1 MKKILITTLLIIGS
15 IHTFCQLNG
24 SGNVIN
30 KTYDYSGFDKV
41 YFNDLHGEITIEI
54 GKPFSISISIDDNLE
69 SLLNLSENKT
79 EHELIISL
87 KGNERNKMY
96 IENTNI
102 KINITM
108 PESSV
113 VKNNG
118 NSSLNISNILGRYF
132 KLENNGN
139 GGTKMTGTIDKLDII
154 KRGNGSVVANKLIA
168 KTSEIN
174 SAGNGNILVNVSGDI
189 TVQLAGNGDVQ
200 NSGSGR
206 FIVKGKIN
214 GNGKLISN

>member
-1 MKKILITTLLIIGS
+1 MKKILITALLIIGS
-15 IHTFCQLNG
+15 IHSYSQLNG
-24 SGNVIN
+24 SGNVIH
-30 KTYDYSGFDKV
+30 KTYDYNGFDKV

-69 SLLNLSENKT
+69 DLLNLLENKT

-102 KINITM
+102 KIKITM
-108 PESSV
+108 PQASV
-113 VKNNG
+113 IKNNG
-118 NSSLNISNILGRYF
+118 NSSLSISNIVGRYF
-132 KLENNGN
+132 RLENNGN

-154 KRGNGSVVANKLIA
+154 KRGNGSIVANKLLS
-168 KTSEIN
+168 KTSEITG
-174 SAGNGNILVNVSGDI
+174 AGNGGILINVEGDV
-189 TVQLAGNGDVQ
+189 TVQLSGNGDVK
-200 NSGSGR
+200 NIGGGR

-214 GNGKLISN
+214 GNGKLISE